1 MQGGSADIWNENVI
15 EDLEREFL
23 NYEVV
28 GEFLADL
35 KKEFKGGDNKTI
47 KVVELKKVE
56 QRSKTMEEFV
66 QKFRRVVRESRYK
79 ER

>member
-1 MQGGSADIWNENVI
+1 MQGGSADIWKENVI

-23 NYEVV
+23 
-28 GEFLADL
+28 ADL
-35 KKEFKGGDNKTI
+35 KKEFKEGENKI
-47 KVVELKKVE
+47 MKVVELKKVE

-66 QKFRRVVRESRYK
+66 QKLRRVVRESGYK